1 MAAPTPEE
9 LVQAMSARG
18 VTITTADAS
27 GILCLVAATSDCLEL
42 NYPGDDCRKD
52 AIMLW
57 ASILIAAN
65 TAGRYVTSQH
75 APSGASQSFGYGSK
89 PWYAL
94 YNQMK
99 ILDSAGCT
107 GDLVEDPSGDA
118 KPWFRV
124 VRGSRC

>member
-9 LVQAMSARG
+9 LVQAMAARW

-27 GILCLVAATSDCLEL
+27 GILCLVTAISDCLEL

-99 ILDSAGCT
+99 LLDSAGCT
-107 GDLVEDPSGDA
+107 GDLVEDPNGDA